1 MVSNNR
7 QENIMKSNSQKPN
20 GSHTA
25 KSLDNQTIKPG
36 SSQTPV
42 QDQLPIQSHAYK
54 RHGNGGGVGA
64 AQSSGKGI
72 KVNPK
77 YAGTTDVRFLKVALQ
92 FSYMF
97 SATTQD
103 MRIDHHWAVAFTLT
117 CVEIDAF
124 LGRNKCGFCWTL
136 LTIDEGNPY
145 WYWSLGRGYDQH
157 VLVEDLYSSPRVSIQ
172 NSVADPYNEIRSA
185 IDAIVK
191 TGMRRAR
198 FFSASAA
205 NEGEVQ

>member
-1 MVSNNR
+1 
-7 QENIMKSNSQKPN
+7 MKSNSQKPN

-36 SSQTPV
+36 SSQRPV
-42 QDQLPIQSHAYK
+42 QDQLPIQSHTYK
-54 RHGNGGGVGA
+54 RHGNGGGNGGGVGVA
-64 AQSSGKGI
+64 RSSGEGI
-72 KVNPK
+72 EVNPK

-103 MRIDHHWAVAFTLT
+103 MRIDQHWAVAFTLA
-117 CVEIDAF
+117 CAEIDAF
-124 LGRNKCGFCWTL
+124 LGRNKRGFRWTL
-136 LTIDEGNPY
+136 LTSDEGNPY
-145 WYWSLGRGYDQH
+145 WYWSLGREYDQH

-172 NSVADPYNEIRSA
+172 NSIADPYNEIRSA
-185 IDAIVK
+185 LDAIVK

>member
-1 MVSNNR
+1 
-7 QENIMKSNSQKPN
+7 MKSNSQKPN

-25 KSLDNQTIKPG
+25 KSLDGQTTKPG
-36 SSQTPV
+36 SSQRPV

-64 AQSSGKGI
+64 ARSSGEGI
-72 KVNPK
+72 EVNPK

-103 MRIDHHWAVAFTLT
+103 MRIEQHWAVAFTLA
-117 CVEIDAF
+117 CAELDAF
-124 LGRNKCGFCWTL
+124 MGRNKRGFRWTL
-136 LTIDEGNPY
+136 LTIDDGNPY
-145 WYWSLGRGYDQH
+145 WCWSLGREYDQH
-157 VLVEDLYSSPRVSIQ
+157 VLVEDINTNPTVVIQ
-172 NSVADPYNEIRSA
+172 NSASDPYNEIRNA
-185 IDAIVK
+185 IHAIAK

-198 FFSASAA
+198 LFSGDAA
-205 NEGEVQ
+205 NEGGVQ

>member
-1 MVSNNR
+1 
-7 QENIMKSNSQKPN
+7 MKSNSQKPN

-36 SSQTPV
+36 SSQRPV
-42 QDQLPIQSHAYK
+42 QDQLPIQSHTYK
-54 RHGNGGGVGA
+54 RHGNGGGNGGGVGVA
-64 AQSSGKGI
+64 RSSGEGI
-72 KVNPK
+72 EVNPK

-103 MRIDHHWAVAFTLT
+103 MRIDQHWAVAFTLT
-117 CVEIDAF
+117 CAEIDAF
-124 LGRNKCGFCWTL
+124 LGRNKRGFRWTL
-136 LTIDEGNPY
+136 LTSDEGNPY
-145 WYWSLGRGYDQH
+145 WYWSLGREYDQH

-185 IDAIVK
+185 LDAIVK